1 MSVLKLRGSIL
12 PLPRRI
18 KSAGKWFEDFDSRG
32 TGITYC
38 MCSQQVT
45 SHHLLGGMLLASN
58 DLIFFF
64 FFHAVK
70 PKCVKAKSRKRRLGM
85 GHNELLCLYKT

>member
-12 PLPRRI
+12 PLSRRI
-18 KSAGKWFEDFDSRG
+18 KSVGKWFEDFDSRG

-38 MCSQQVT
+38 MCSQQVA

-64 FFHAVK
+64 HAVK
-70 PKCVKAKSRKRRLGM
+70 PKCVKAKSSKIQEEEARDG
-85 GHNELLCLYKT
+85 T